1 MAAVELDIL
10 DPPAAGPS
18 QLTTLRRRRRSR
30 GTDEP
35 DDNAA
40 LRSLPNQVG
49 LRLLTSFTLPPKY
62 DHLPVVTRLWLQSRV
77 VEKATTP
84 DGDVELE
91 LTGEARKITWRNFK
105 IGVDLLR
112 LLGPRTARLI
122 FQYRGVLALPSLLYL
137 LSVVAEGVVPA
148 AAMWGSAQML
158 DLVEKSFA
166 GPPSSWA
173 DALRVAATAIA
184 LEVLSYTCRDVFA
197 SCHTFMS
204 SFSRYHLERLYI
216 SAKLNETM
224 MIQGDDATFTEVVDE
239 ASVFAGFQHMSGID
253 CPPHDSWSM
262 VSAAGE
268 LVSSMIAL
276 GLQTSIM
283 IGTLRTAMRGS
294 SFTTG
299 NSILIGLSLAPM
311 CFDFVCDKLLS
322 IFPPYWYR
330 VGEPDTLVQ
339 TELRTLREF
348 SQGRHREEL
357 ILFNLKP
364 YILTRWDQLNRSPE
378 RMNWTYDPAFWFDVG
393 RTGISELIT
402 NAFYVLLAVHAIPS
416 TLTLGAIH
424 LHRASAERMH
434 AVLSSVKWKLSVTW
448 QLPFFL
454 AAMFESQEGPAKS
467 GPQVNYEEHRKRGG
481 MRIEARNLGLS
492 YDGVTPV
499 LQGINITVEPGES
512 LAVVGFN
519 GGGKTTLV
527 RALLG
532 LHSHSGTLLVN
543 GIPFEDYDS
552 VTLHARMSCLFQDY
566 DRYDL
571 TVRQNVGFGDTRKM
585 HNDEALNGALAR
597 GGASALVKGI
607 GGLERPLSNS
617 KRGRPKY
624 PAKMMGSKA
633 VTPPGEVATRDASSA
648 AASESLSGDVTLA
661 TEEGSEGLATTGIEG
676 EELDDANPTPDMN
689 APTGLSGGQ
698 WQRIAL
704 SRAFMRH
711 GETDLII
718 LDEPSAS
725 LDARTEK
732 ELFETVHSLS
742 NLGEKGSTTCILISH
757 RFATVKKASKIAFVD
772 QGRIVEYGTHT
783 ELMALDGRYAEM
795 YNIQKSAFDD

>member
-1 MAAVELDIL
+1 
-10 DPPAAGPS
+10 
-18 QLTTLRRRRRSR
+18 
-30 GTDEP
+30 
-35 DDNAA
+35 
-40 LRSLPNQVG
+40 
-49 LRLLTSFTLPPKY
+49 
-62 DHLPVVTRLWLQSRV
+62 
-77 VEKATTP
+77 
-84 DGDVELE
+84 
-91 LTGEARKITWRNFK
+91 
-105 IGVDLLR
+105 
-112 LLGPRTARLI
+112 
-122 FQYRGVLALPSLLYL
+122 
-137 LSVVAEGVVPA
+137 
-148 AAMWGSAQML
+148 
-158 DLVEKSFA
+158 
-166 GPPSSWA
+166 
-173 DALRVAATAIA
+173 
-184 LEVLSYTCRDVFA
+184 
-197 SCHTFMS
+197 
-204 SFSRYHLERLYI
+204 
-216 SAKLNETM
+216 
-224 MIQGDDATFTEVVDE
+224 
-239 ASVFAGFQHMSGID
+239 
-253 CPPHDSWSM
+253 
-262 VSAAGE
+262 
-268 LVSSMIAL
+268 
-276 GLQTSIM
+276 
-283 IGTLRTAMRGS
+283 
-294 SFTTG
+294 
-299 NSILIGLSLAPM
+299 
-311 CFDFVCDKLLS
+311 
-322 IFPPYWYR
+322 
-330 VGEPDTLVQ
+330 
-339 TELRTLREF
+339 
-348 SQGRHREEL
+348 
-357 ILFNLKP
+357 
-364 YILTRWDQLNRSPE
+364 
-378 RMNWTYDPAFWFDVG
+378 
-393 RTGISELIT
+393 
-402 NAFYVLLAVHAIPS
+402 
-416 TLTLGAIH
+416 
-424 LHRASAERMH
+424 
-434 AVLSSVKWKLSVTW
+434 
-448 QLPFFL
+448 
-454 AAMFESQEGPAKS
+454 
-467 GPQVNYEEHRKRGG
+467 

-617 KRGRPKY
+617 KRGH
-624 PAKMMGSKA
+624 
-633 VTPPGEVATRDASSA
+633 
-648 AASESLSGDVTLA
+648 
-661 TEEGSEGLATTGIEG
+661 
-676 EELDDANPTPDMN
+676 MN